1 MGGWGRGGCAT
12 LERAEAWGGTALPS
26 GSERAPGSGGGGH
39 GETRD
44 WMEGREVKGN
54 AELPLSGVGLARP
67 DRGQPVGAGMALS
80 RASRPLLS

>member
-1 MGGWGRGGCAT
+1 MGPRGMRDPGAGGGLGGHCAAVR
-12 LERAEAWGGTALPS
+12 LGAGAGVR
-26 GSERAPGSGGGGH
+26 GGGH